1 MVQAGEQRVDALYLN
16 ENSTKPTNDSSKH
29 QEAGSRNNSKDTQP
43 QRRNKSQKGRR
54 NAPKANTN
62 SKSNVPDPN
71 NDSRQM
77 FENDEEV
84 VALTWAYNTL
94 KEELHR
100 RNAVRQKSKQETA
113 HAKQKM
119 KAYLAFKKD
128 LELRS
133 AMDPEEYLNLCQNG
147 ALQQDDDGNDSENS
161 DSACT
166 KANKETKKVVTA
178 NSVINYLQNL
188 TKPKENSAPDDNNE
202 SKNEQ
207 SKDPKM
213 NPQPDT
219 KDVKETQIHYY
230 KEKSKDKDQKGDAQ
244 KIIDKVMPKKMS
256 ESGYDSN
263 NRKSNSGDHESDLDL
278 AAISPSHNKR
288 EDSGMLR
295 CRHLMIHY
303 SKQLNL

>member
-16 ENSTKPTNDSSKH
+16 ENSTKPTKDSSKH
-29 QEAGSRNNSKDTQP
+29 QEAGPKNNSRETQP

-54 NAPKANTN
+54 NAQKANTN

-71 NDSRQM
+71 NESKQM

-100 RNAVRQKSKQETA
+100 RNIVRQKSKQETA

-119 KAYLAFKKD
+119 KAYLAFKRD

-147 ALQQDDDGNDSENS
+147 ALQQDGDGNDSETS

-178 NSVINYLQNL
+178 NSVVNYLQSL
-188 TKPKENSAPDDNNE
+188 IKPGENSPPVENNA

-207 SKDPKM
+207 LGDPKM
-213 NPQPDT
+213 DPQPDT
-219 KDVKETQIHYY
+219 KNVKDTQIHYC
-230 KEKSKDKDQKGDAQ
+230 KEKSKGKDQKGDAK

-263 NRKSNSGDHESDLDL
+263 IGKSNSGDHEDDLDL
-278 AAISPSHNKR
+278 APISPRHNKL

-295 CRHLMIHY
+295 CRHLMI
-303 SKQLNL
+303 L

>member
-16 ENSTKPTNDSSKH
+16 ENSPKPTKDSSKH
-29 QEAGSRNNSKDTQP
+29 QEAGPKNNSKETQP

-54 NAPKANTN
+54 NAQKANTN

-71 NDSRQM
+71 NESRQM

-100 RNAVRQKSKQETA
+100 RHIVRQKSKQETA

-188 TKPKENSAPDDNNE
+188 IKPEENSPPVENNA

-207 SKDPKM
+207 LGDPKM
-213 NPQPDT
+213 DAQSDT
-219 KDVKETQIHYY
+219 KNVKDTQIHYY
-230 KEKSKDKDQKGDAQ
+230 KEKSKGKDQKGDAQ

-256 ESGYDSN
+256 ESGYDSKT
-263 NRKSNSGDHESDLDL
+263 RKSSSGDHESDLDL
-278 AAISPSHNKR
+278 APISPRHNKR
-288 EDSGMLR
+288 EDSGMMR
-295 CRHLMIHY
+295 CRHFMIL
-303 SKQLNL
+303 K